1 MAPRTSL
8 VHRVQQMVRTRLLQ
22 AYDTVQVE
30 PGHFLQQL
38 RRAHGLQVNSYRE
51 LQAMDIRV
59 LDSIARSTIRGA
71 RKIAAV
77 EGAGLGFGGMLTLLP
92 DIGILAA
99 ISVRTVQK
107 LSLIYGFE
115 YSTDEERAEL
125 WLALATAAGVDI
137 TRDLVEKEVIERF
150 VPRVVERIAAKVGV
164 EVAEKWVGRIV
175 PVLSSGIGAA
185 LNYYFVKGW
194 GERAMRHF
202 RQKNLQWRSP
212 LAPAVLAERT
222 PQLNP

>member
-1 MAPRTSL
+1 MSPASMTMMSSPQRMAMQFMPNSPRPPRGTTWSLPVGIRAGSDASTAQARRRHSGYTCRMAPRTSL

-164 EVAEKWVGRIV
+164 EVAE
-175 PVLSSGIGAA
+175 
-185 LNYYFVKGW
+185 
-194 GERAMRHF
+194 
-202 RQKNLQWRSP
+202 
-212 LAPAVLAERT
+212 
-222 PQLNP
+222 